1 MASPKKKTS
10 GAHLALLKDPGTEAR
25 SGEQQAELDAK
36 LAVSNGS
43 QRAREQ
49 AKKAVADRNEQAH
62 KKAVKEVARRDEMRR
77 DMRKGLEF

>member
-1 MASPKKKTS
+1 MASSQRKTS
-10 GAHLALLKDPGTEAR
+10 AARIALVKDPTKAPM
-25 SGEQQAELDAK
+25 SGEAQAELDAK

-62 KKAVKEVARRDEMRR
+62 KQAVKQIADRDKMRR

>member
-1 MASPKKKTS
+1 MAKKKTPA
-10 GAHLALLKDPGTEAR
+10 AHLALVKDPRKEGM
-25 SGEQQAELDAK
+25 SGQDQAELDAK

-62 KKAVKEVARRDEMRR
+62 KQAVRQIAERDQMRR